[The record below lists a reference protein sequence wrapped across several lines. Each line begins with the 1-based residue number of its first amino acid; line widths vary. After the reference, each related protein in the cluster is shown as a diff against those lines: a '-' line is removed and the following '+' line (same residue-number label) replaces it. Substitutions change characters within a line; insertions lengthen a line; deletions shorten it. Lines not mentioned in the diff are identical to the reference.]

1 MENKQNIENQILE
14 RLNQRPEV
22 HLFVQDV
29 VILISQA
36 IDKLMLKG
44 FRKDDYA
51 VKYAVEPLLTGNG
64 PLGELSVRLKLLF
77 ALGAISRETYED
89 IELFLALNESLSAEK
104 ININFTDDE
113 ILGSIKMLHCMEPLP
128 EMMRF
133 NQPEDLIDNQLIEL
147 QKHRFQQMI
156 KSSLCSGQLKL
167 ATVLEFFRYWF
178 SDSFGGNP
186 PLYSCG
192 LTSL

>member
-22 HLFVQDV
+22 NLFVQEV
-29 VILISQA
+29 VLLISQA
-36 IDKLMLKG
+36 IDKLMLKV

-89 IELFLALNESLSAEK
+89 IELFLALNESLSAENL
-104 ININFTDDE
+104 NINFTDDE
-113 ILGSIKMLHCMEPLP
+113 ILGSIKMLHCME
-128 EMMRF
+128 
-133 NQPEDLIDNQLIEL
+133 
-147 QKHRFQQMI
+147 
-156 KSSLCSGQLKL
+156 
-167 ATVLEFFRYWF
+167 
-178 SDSFGGNP
+178 
-186 PLYSCG
+186 
-192 LTSL
+192 

>member
-36 IDKLMLKG
+36 IDKLMLKV

-104 ININFTDDE
+104 INVNFTDDE
-113 ILGSIKMLHCMEPLP
+113 ILGSI
-128 EMMRF
+128 
-133 NQPEDLIDNQLIEL
+133 
-147 QKHRFQQMI
+147 
-156 KSSLCSGQLKL
+156 
-167 ATVLEFFRYWF
+167 
-178 SDSFGGNP
+178 
-186 PLYSCG
+186 
-192 LTSL
+192 

>member
-22 HLFVQDV
+22 NLFVQEV
-29 VILISQA
+29 VLLISQA
-36 IDKLMLKG
+36 IDKLMLKV

-89 IELFLALNESLSAEK
+89 IELFLALNESLSAENL
-104 ININFTDDE
+104 NINFTDDE

-133 NQPEDLIDNQLIEL
+133 NQPEDLVDNQLIEL

-156 KSSLCSGQLKL
+156 KSSL
-167 ATVLEFFRYWF
+167 VLSVTALITQIIETDVF
-178 SDSFGGNP
+178 
-186 PLYSCG
+186 
-192 LTSL
+192 

>member
-36 IDKLMLKG
+36 IDKLMLKV

-104 ININFTDDE
+104 INVNFTDDE
-113 ILGSIKMLHCMEPLP
+113 ILGSIKMLHCIEPLP

-147 QKHRFQQMI
+147 QKHRFHQMI
-156 KSSLCSGQLKL
+156 KSSLILSVTALITQIIE
-167 ATVLEFFRYWF
+167 TDVF
-178 SDSFGGNP
+178 
-186 PLYSCG
+186 
-192 LTSL
+192 

>member
-36 IDKLMLKG
+36 IDKLMLKV

-147 QKHRFQQMI
+147 QKYRFQQMI
-156 KSSLCSGQLKL
+156 KSSLILSVTALITQIIE
-167 ATVLEFFRYWF
+167 TDVF
-178 SDSFGGNP
+178 
-186 PLYSCG
+186 
-192 LTSL
+192 